1 MSFEKNVPDNK
12 RVLKSEKKEL
22 KMRSLEQL
30 LDTVRLIRNGKDVIR
45 QSEESVLKE
54 ETSLWWTGFAKQ
66 VRCETN

>member
-12 RVLKSEKKEL
+12 RVLKSEKPKIRNLEV
-22 KMRSLEQL
+22 EQL